1 MTSDLTRSAS
11 PMTRR
16 IAPVAAVVAA
26 ALIAPAAAA
35 AHVTVQR
42 ASAPAGAETVLTV
55 RVPNERDDASTV
67 KLDVRLPPGFVSAAW
82 ESTPGWSVRALKQKL
97 SKPIQTDDGPIDEQ
111 ISEVV
116 WTASSKGTGIQPGEF
131 RDFPLSVLIPGKAG
145 QTLTFKALRTYSN
158 GTVVRWIGA
167 PGSDAPAPHVK
178 LTNASATTGTAKST
192 SGSGGQSQSA
202 PAPAPAATA
211 DSDSNGLS
219 IVALVLGA
227 LGLLIGIAAFVVAGR
242 GAAGRAERA
251 R

>member
-1 MTSDLTRSAS
+1 
-11 PMTRR
+11 MTRR
-16 IAPVAAVVAA
+16 IAPFAAVVVA

-35 AHVTVQR
+35 AHVTVQPT
-42 ASAPAGAETVLTV
+42 SAPAGAETVLTV

-82 ESTPGWSVRALKQKL
+82 ESTPGWSVRAVKQKL

-116 WTASSKGTGIQPGEF
+116 WTASSKSTGIQPGEF

-145 QTLTFKALRTYSN
+145 QTLTFKALQTYSN
-158 GTVVRWIGA
+158 GSVVRWIGA
-167 PGSDAPAPHVK
+167 PGSDEPAPQVK
-178 LTNASATTGTAKST
+178 LTNASATTGATGSSS

-202 PAPAPAATA
+202 PAPAPAAAA
-211 DSDSNGLS
+211 DNDSNGLS

-227 LGLLIGIAAFVVAGR
+227 LGLLIGIAAFVLARR
-242 GAAGRAERA
+242 GAGTAA